1 MTPSPVSGPARG
13 ASSRIRKTGIVVLAG
28 LAFVSWLELAPLA
41 RLQAIWFDAYQ
52 RIAPRDVSTLPA
64 VIVAIDDKSITALG
78 QWPWPRSTL
87 ARLIREIS
95 RAPPAVIG
103 LDILMREPDRLS
115 AERLLDQIRQFD
127 IEISARLSA
136 MPSTDEEL
144 ARVLADTS
152 AVLPLVGTREPS
164 GVVLRMTPMLVR
176 DTDPQHDAPPQRLD
190 VPKFDGVIGSLD
202 ELDRAASG
210 RGVISVLPTDG
221 IIRRVPLVFDINGT
235 LAPALSIELL
245 RVAQHAEAFHLLTR
259 RAVIKRIAA
268 GDWSTTPEGDGAVR
282 PYYSRRDPRRFVS
295 AVDVLDGTIDNERL
309 RQKVVLVGVTG
320 LGLADYQN
328 TPLRESITGTE
339 LQAQL
344 LENLLDGTL
353 LFRPAWAWVPEIAL
367 LLVLGGLLIFAAP
380 RWAPQSAGLLAF
392 GSIVV
397 PGIVGYLLFR
407 SQHWLFDA
415 ATPGLALIVLSGVLL
430 VLTFREAT
438 RQKTLLE
445 RSVQASR
452 EQAAR
457 MAGELEAAQRI
468 QTGMLPR
475 ADLLRDDDRIEL
487 AAAMTPAREV
497 GGDLYDF
504 FRLDERR
511 LFFLIGDVA
520 GKGLSAS
527 IFMAVSKALYK
538 SMALRAPDTDIG
550 ALMVA
555 ANAEV
560 SRDNPDMLF
569 VTVFAAILDLDTGAL
584 SYCNAGHENPFLL
597 SSAAGPLERICDG
610 DGPPLCVVDGFNYRG
625 ACRQMRQSQS
635 LCCVTDGV
643 TDAQNSAGLLY
654 GSARLEACLSRIDSE
669 RPTPRGIVD
678 GVRADVASF
687 VDGAEPVDDLTV
699 LVLRWNGPRTRPP
712 AS

>member
-1 MTPSPVSGPARG
+1 VNPSPVSGPARG
-13 ASSRIRKTGIVVLAG
+13 APSRIRKTGILVLVG
-28 LAFVSWLELAPLA
+28 LAFVSWLEPAPLA

-52 RIAPRDVSTLPA
+52 RIAPRRVSALPA

-95 RAPPAVIG
+95 SARPAVIG
-103 LDILMREPDRLS
+103 LDILMPEPDRLS

-144 ARVLADTS
+144 ARVLADTP
-152 AVLPLVGTREPS
+152 AVLPLVGAREPT
-164 GVVLRMTPMLVR
+164 GVVLRATPILVR
-176 DTDPQHDAPPQRLD
+176 DADPQHDAPQRLD
-190 VPKFDGVIGSLD
+190 VPRFDGVIGSLD

-245 RVAQHAEAFHLLTR
+245 RVAQHAEAFQLLTR
-259 RAVIKRIAA
+259 RGAIKRISA
-268 GDWSTTPEGDGAVR
+268 GDWSATPEGDGAVR
-282 PYYSRRDPRRFVS
+282 PYYSRRDARRFVS
-295 AVDVLDGTIDNERL
+295 AVDVLDGRIDNERL
-309 RQKVVLVGVTG
+309 RQKVVLIGVTG

-339 LQAQL
+339 VQAQL
-344 LENLLDGTL
+344 LENLLDRTL
-353 LFRPAWAWVPEIAL
+353 LFRPAWARVPEIAL

-380 RWAPQSAGLLAF
+380 RWSPPSAGLLAAA
-392 GSIVV
+392 SVVV
-397 PGIVGYLLFR
+397 PAVVGYLLFR
-407 SQHWLFDA
+407 SERWLFDA
-415 ATPGLALIVLSGVLL
+415 ATPALALTLLSGVLL

-475 ADLLRDDDRIEL
+475 ADLLRDDDRVDL

-504 FRLDERR
+504 FRLDEQR

-550 ALMVA
+550 ALMGA

-569 VTVFAAILDLDTGAL
+569 VTVFAAILDLETGAL
-584 SYCNAGHENPFLL
+584 SYCNAGHENPYLL
-597 SSAAGPLERICDG
+597 SSDAGPLQRILDG
-610 DGPPLCVVDGFNYRG
+610 DGPPLCVVEGFDYRG
-625 ACRQMRQSQS
+625 ASRQLRQGQS

-643 TDAQNSAGLLY
+643 TDAQNTAGLLY
-654 GSARLEACLSRIDSE
+654 SGARLEACLSRIDSE

-687 VDGAEPVDDLTV
+687 VGGAEPVDDLTV

-712 AS
+712 AC